1 MKNTLIIFGII
12 VLVSCVRKTPQQK
25 DYPIQPIPFTS
36 VKLTEGFWYDRS
48 ETNRIVTIP
57 YNFKKCEETG
67 RISNFAK
74 AGGLEEGEFEGIYF
88 NDSDVFKVIEG
99 ASYSLHI
106 HPDPKLEKYLD
117 DLIEKITAAQEEDGY
132 LYTNRTINPEKA
144 ADKAGTERWT
154 NLRDYHELYNVGH
167 MYEAAVAHYQATG
180 KETFLNV
187 AIKNADLVECVFG
200 P

>member
-1 MKNTLIIFGII
+1 MKKMI
-12 VLVSCVRKTPQQK
+12 LVSMICLLFGCTKKTGVQK
-25 DYPIQPIPFTS
+25 DYPIQPVPFTQ
-36 VKLTEGFWYDRS
+36 VKLTDGFWYNRT
-48 ETNRIVTIP
+48 ETNRKVTIP

-99 ASYSLHI
+99 ASYSLQI

-117 DLIEKITAAQEEDGY
+117 DLIAKIAAAQEEDGY

-144 ADKAGTERWT
+144 ADGAVERNAGPIW
-154 NLRDYHELYNVGH
+154 
-167 MYEAAVAHYQATG
+167 
-180 KETFLNV
+180 
-187 AIKNADLVECVFG
+187 AIIMSCTT
-200 P
+200 